1 MLDFDIKKRFQ
12 AKPKNKIG
20 LDIGSS
26 AIKMLEVSMLGD
38 KPSLV
43 CMGLKNAP
51 SAVRETLIGAIRSL
65 AEEIKVTTKD
75 VNISVSGPSVIVR
88 FVSMPKMKDDE
99 LKSAMRFEAEKYVPF
114 PINDC
119 IVDHQV
125 LKKNEKEG
133 KLDILLVAVRKAF
146 VLERVRIVE
155 EAGFLVSLIDVDGF
169 AAANAF
175 LKNLPSANTDKAAAL
190 INIGATLTNVSII
203 KDSTLCFLRDITIGG
218 DDFDGVISKAL
229 NIDARSAEGIKI
241 CPKER
246 EQDIVNCSKGVVN
259 NLLDEMRL
267 SFSYYEN
274 QSGCSV
280 DKIYISGGSAGLVG
294 LEALFKDAF
303 DSSPC
308 FWDPLQFLDK
318 SAPNT
323 DADISEKIKGSFA
336 IAAGLALR

>member
-1 MLDFDIKKRFQ
+1 MLKKRFQ
-12 AKPKNKIG
+12 AKPKNKLG

-38 KPSLV
+38 KPSLI
-43 CMGLKNAP
+43 CMGLKNM
-51 SAVRETLIGAIRSL
+51 SSTIRESLIEAIRSL

-75 VNISVSGPSVIVR
+75 VNVSVSGPSVIVR

-133 KLDILLVAVRKAF
+133 KLDILLVAARKAF
-146 VLERVRIVE
+146 VLERIRIVE
-155 EAGFLVSLIDVDGF
+155 EAGFSVSLVDVDGF

-175 LKNLPSANTDKAAAL
+175 LQNLPSANADKTAAL
-190 INIGATLTNVSII
+190 INIGAALTNVSIV
-203 KDSTLCFLRDITIGG
+203 KDNTLCFLRDVTIGG
-218 DDFDGVISKAL
+218 DDFDGIISKAL
-229 NIDARSAEGIKI
+229 NIDASSAREMKI
-241 CPKER
+241 YPKER
-246 EQDIVNCSKGVVN
+246 TQDIVSCTKSAVN

-274 QSGCSV
+274 QSGCSI
-280 DKIYISGGSAGLVG
+280 DEIYISGGSAGLVG

-318 SAPNT
+318 SALNT
-323 DADISEKIKGSFA
+323 DANISEKMKGSFV
-336 IAAGLALR
+336 IAAGLTLR